1 MESIARSCRYLLLPL
16 FLLLAACAGLDPAT
30 VDVQLPE
37 SAPQAKSTSYTQA
50 LRDLGLMTEIYGS
63 QIVKIQSNPIGD
75 NTGTSGSTGGEIPR
89 DITEIIKSSLN
100 SIGGQVTFIPY
111 DPAFI
116 QNQMVTGYSTF
127 DNKLI
132 PDVVISGGI
141 TEFDRGLETRGKGTD
156 AGAEATFT
164 NAPGWVPS
172 KSVSLDYS
180 DTDKI
185 GLARITLDFNLLDF
199 QTMAGIPRMNTTNS
213 MEVSKAMAEKE
224 IGITLFGPTFGRK
237 GSIKKVQGRH
247 AAVRLLV
254 EASMMQIV
262 GKYLNLP
269 YWKLLGEDAEP
280 DQVVMDS
287 ISQEFYR
294 STEAQRIAKAQVWLY
309 LMGQN
314 VPVNGVL
321 DQPTLAALTA
331 VDSSV
336 SMQTTSI
343 SVETYGKLFQSV
355 PIKPATLGRRNML
368 LSGVTPPAA
377 SVAAPPQQAPKPAP
391 TPTTVQSSPAPA
403 PAPAAPTPAPST
415 PAPAPAPSQPA
426 SRTAQ
431 ASKAA
436 AAAAASK
443 PTPPPAPKAAPAPTP
458 ASTGGSIGRKLSDE
472 EW

>member
-16 FLLLAACAGLDPAT
+16 FLLLAACAGLDPAN

-116 QNQMVTGYSTF
+116 QNQMVTGYSNF

-213 MEVSKAMAEKE
+213 MEVSKGMAERE

-294 STEAQRIAKAQVWLY
+294 SSEAQRIAKAQVWLF
-309 LMGQN
+309 LMGHN

-336 SMQTTSI
+336 SMQTASI

-368 LSGVTPPAA
+368 LSGVTPPATP
-377 SVAAPPQQAPKPAP
+377 VAAPPLPTPAPATVQSAPTPTPAPKPA
-391 TPTTVQSSPAPA
+391 
-403 PAPAAPTPAPST
+403 

-443 PTPPPAPKAAPAPTP
+443 PTPPPAPKTAPAPAPAP
-458 ASTGGSIGRKLSDE
+458 ASSGGSVGRKLSDE

>member
-1 MESIARSCRYLLLPL
+1 MERIARSCRYLLLPL
-16 FLLLAACAGLDPAT
+16 FLLLAACAGLDPAN
-30 VDVQLPE
+30 VDVQLPD
-37 SAPQAKSTSYTQA
+37 SAPQAKTTSYTQA

-75 NTGTSGSTGGEIPR
+75 NTGTSGTTGGEIPR
-89 DITEIIKSSLN
+89 DITEMIKSSLN

-116 QNQMVTGYSTF
+116 QNQIVTGYSTF

-164 NAPGWVPS
+164 HAPGWAPS
-172 KSVSLDYS
+172 KSVSVDYS
-180 DTDKI
+180 DSDKV

-213 MEVSKAMAEKE
+213 MEVSKGMAERE

-294 STEAQRIAKAQVWLY
+294 STEAERIAKAQVWLF
-309 LMGQN
+309 LMGHN

-321 DQPTLAALTA
+321 DQPTLAALTT

-336 SMQTTSI
+336 SMQTTSV

-368 LSGVTPPAA
+368 LSGVTPPATP
-377 SVAAPPQQAPKPAP
+377 VAAPPQQAPTPTPATVQSTPAP
-391 TPTTVQSSPAPA
+391 TPAPPAPA
-403 PAPAAPTPAPST
+403 PAPAPT
-415 PAPAPAPSQPA
+415 QPA
-426 SRTAQ
+426 SRKAQ

-443 PTPPPAPKAAPAPTP
+443 PTPPPAPKAAPATATAP
-458 ASTGGSIGRKLSDE
+458 ASTGASVGRKLSDE

>member
-16 FLLLAACAGLDPAT
+16 FLLLAACAGLDPAN

-116 QNQMVTGYSTF
+116 QNQMVTGYSNF

-213 MEVSKAMAEKE
+213 MEVSKGMAERE

-294 STEAQRIAKAQVWLY
+294 SSEAQRIAKAQVWLF
-309 LMGQN
+309 LMGHN

-336 SMQTTSI
+336 SMQTASI

-368 LSGVTPPAA
+368 LSGVTPPATP
-377 SVAAPPQQAPKPAP
+377 VAAPPLPTPTPAPATVQSAPTPTPAPKPA
-391 TPTTVQSSPAPA
+391 
-403 PAPAAPTPAPST
+403 

-443 PTPPPAPKAAPAPTP
+443 PTPPPAPKTAPAPAPAP
-458 ASTGGSIGRKLSDE
+458 ASSGGSVGRKLSDE